1 MKRDHYTQIIEEI
14 DQMVADAGID
24 PAAAIDHPLDEVEA
38 FLMRF
43 VAYPSEA
50 ARVAHVLWIGHAH
63 LMECWESTPRIAFLS
78 PEPGSG
84 KSRAL
89 EASELLVLSLI
100 HI

>member
-43 VAYPSEA
+43 VAYPCEA

-63 LMECWESTPRIAFLS
+63 GAEI
-78 PEPGSG
+78 GSVRG
-84 KSRAL
+84 IEAL
-89 EASELLVLSLI
+89 EAAVRGFESARDDVRALVQRI
-100 HI
+100 GGRV